1 MEWLSKPTRRLLLEL
16 LVGVALYNLLLIL
29 LVCVLLPGGFY
40 PVKPVVLGLLIG
52 GSSAALM
59 LLHMA
64 MMTERVLSGRN
75 EEYANKFTVLQSLL
89 RKLVFVA
96 VLLLCWRVLKIDLL
110 AAVIGAMGMKAGA
123 YLQPLIHRIFGYKGD
138 RLDMDSELSD

>member
-29 LVCVLLPGGFY
+29 LACVLLPGCFY
-40 PVKPVVLGLLIG
+40 PVKPVVLGLLLG
-52 GSSAALM
+52 GSGAALM
-59 LLHMA
+59 LFHMA
-64 MMTERVLSGRN
+64 IMTERVLSSQN
-75 EEYANKFTVLQSLL
+75 EEYANKSTVVQGLL

-96 VLLLCWRVLKIDLL
+96 VLLLCWRGLKIDLL

-123 YLQPLIHRIFGYKGD
+123 YLQPLIHRSSSYKEE
-138 RLDMDSELSD
+138 RLNVDSEISD